1 MERIEMGPI
10 ELSRV
15 IQGYWRLTSWDW
27 SPEKLADHMNAC
39 VENGVTTF
47 DTAAVYGG
55 GECERQMGKALAF
68 DPTLRSRIELV
79 TKVGIVPKGE
89 NAAFSHYNTTYDHVM
104 RACRDCLER
113 LGTDY
118 VDLLLIHREDPCLDP
133 AECGRALKDLQAE
146 GLIRAYGVSNFD
158 PWKFQALNQ
167 ATGQSL
173 VTNQIECSPLCFEH
187 FDSGMM
193 DLLTG
198 TGIHPMIWSPLAGG
212 RLFTGSDEACVK
224 VRAVLKELAEQ
235 YGTTESAIVY
245 AWLAYHPVKALP
257 ICGSNRIDRL
267 LEAVRGVEIR
277 LEHVDWYRI
286 YTASGQK
293 VLR

>member
-1 MERIEMGPI
+1 MERIKMGPI

-167 ATGQSL
+167 AT
-173 VTNQIECSPLCFEH
+173 
-187 FDSGMM
+187 
-193 DLLTG
+193 
-198 TGIHPMIWSPLAGG
+198 
-212 RLFTGSDEACVK
+212 
-224 VRAVLKELAEQ
+224 
-235 YGTTESAIVY
+235 
-245 AWLAYHPVKALP
+245 
-257 ICGSNRIDRL
+257 
-267 LEAVRGVEIR
+267 
-277 LEHVDWYRI
+277 
-286 YTASGQK
+286 
-293 VLR
+293 